1 MQKVNHPLKAR
12 MFVGGLKSLLID
24 VVNGIEDIEKT
35 GGVPKNFVENLADVK
50 DAIDLT
56 LKEFSKVTI
65 RCCDHGT
72 EHDVCDEDC
81 DDNHSVE
88 SDEQEVQEDRDSE
101 YYCEECDLPE
111 SECECALEE
120 EPPPPP
126 PQPVKRAV
134 VRTQKRR

>member
-35 GGVPKNFVENLADVK
+35 GGVPKNFVENLQDVK
-50 DAIDLT
+50 EAIDLT

-65 RCCDHGT
+65 RCCDHDTG
-72 EHDVCDEDC
+72 HDVCDEDC
-81 DDNHSVE
+81 EDDHP
-88 SDEQEVQEDRDSE
+88 EDTDDRVIEEDSE
-101 YYCEECDLPE
+101 SEAYCEECDMPE
-111 SECECALEE
+111 SECECQFEE
-120 EPPPPP
+120 EAPPPPKP
-126 PQPVKRAV
+126 IRKAP